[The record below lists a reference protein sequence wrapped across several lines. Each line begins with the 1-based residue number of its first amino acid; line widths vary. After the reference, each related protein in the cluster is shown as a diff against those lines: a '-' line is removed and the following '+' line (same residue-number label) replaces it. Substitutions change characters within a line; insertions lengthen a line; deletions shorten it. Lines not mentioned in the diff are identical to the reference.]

1 MKEKELRRMSRSE
14 LLQMLI
20 DRTREIERLQEQLKY
35 SRSALEKAQGRL
47 ADRALALEKAG
58 SIAEAAVKVNRVFED
73 AQKAAEDYLN
83 GIRNMQQEQEKTCA
97 RMLDETRQ
105 QADEILD
112 QARAKSAQMEADAQ
126 RRCEELLRTAEQDAN
141 RKWDDMNR
149 RLEQLSGD
157 QAAMREILSGGKK
170 RKWL

>member
-20 DRTREIERLQEQLKY
+20 ERTREIERLQEQLKY
-35 SRSALEKAQGRL
+35 SRSALEKTQARL
-47 ADRALALEKAG
+47 ADRSLALEKAG

-83 GIRNMQQEQEKTCA
+83 GIRMMQQEQEKTCA
-97 RMLDETRQ
+97 CMLDETRQ
-105 QADEILD
+105 QADEILN

-157 QAAMREILSGGKK
+157 QAAMREMLSGGKK